1 MAKNQSN
8 KERLKEITAGIE
20 KGIQELF
27 QSDRYRN
34 YLSTMSKF
42 HRYSLNNV
50 MLIHSQ
56 MPDATLV
63 AGRKK
68 WQTQFQRKVLDSE
81 RSHGIEIIAP
91 ASFNKTIQTEKLDPD
106 TQLPILGKDGKPVMV
121 EKTIKIP
128 YFKMVK
134 VYDVSQTDGKPLP
147 KLSMN
152 LTGDVAQYE
161 VFLEALK
168 RTSPVPIDIKPIAE
182 DMDGYLNLETQR
194 IAIQEGM
201 SQVQTISAGVHE
213 IAHAKLHNYTAP
225 SFTSNEPYAAA
236 EIFDKPAL
244 FSSARISS
252 EDIPKGLFRYELRG
266 SDDDPDKPVCV
277 EASVVVNHAGTII
290 TGEPL
295 PIPENGRLFFQDDDD
310 FCFTSSEMT
319 MQEFWN
325 ANVVDKGTEEVQAE
339 SISYAVC
346 QYFGIETGDNSFGYI
361 ASWSQGKELEELKAS
376 LTIINKTASELITSI
391 EQHFQEICKERGIS
405 IAPAEQAQEAAPE
418 VIPEVDEV
426 TFFAKELA
434 TYLVEGSKGR
444 KLPEVPFT
452 DVEGITGWVEEHL
465 RNHELRPLSDAM
477 LDVIVISGQDA
488 RFDDLSDRLANMNQN
503 GILQKEAVPE
513 PSQKP
518 DYSLISNFQNMGDG
532 ESTYVQ
538 KYIPSTDSRMI
549 PADIMY
555 LGTYK
560 KCLKIQEKLK
570 NGTMTEQQAKAL
582 DDSEKMYIVEDKTY
596 LHIQRTDDGF
606 DYSIYDKNSAKL
618 LDGGQLDNPDRYIFT
633 ACTEICDLYGFDAY
647 SVKYAPLELAES
659 LQEAQY
665 KPNQAELHNRLA
677 DHFSQQD
684 AALWDAAPEQEITT
698 PQPDPYLTQQDLV
711 SFGYTAPDMLPIS
724 TDFALELM
732 ERDVPVYMLKADN
745 TEEMAFDSEDLA
757 MHVSMFG
764 VTTQDWNEVR
774 EQPDI
779 LAIQR
784 RFAVSYDRELVA
796 KQEPPA
802 VNHLKNTE
810 MSMEDDYGM
819 IDGIINN
826 GKAPGKEDFKEKK
839 PSVMEK
845 LKSSQPRQ
853 PRRNPNRKRRRKR
866 SFEYDPTHDP
876 LRTAAYGHLQRWDPP
891 GADPGIE
898 RYAYLPG
905 R

>member
-1 MAKNQSN
+1 MAEKQTN

-91 ASFNKTIQTEKLDPD
+91 ASFNKTIQAEKLDPD

-121 EKTIKIP
+121 ETTIKIP

-147 KLSMN
+147 KLSLD

-168 RTSPVPIDIKPIAE
+168 RSSPVPMEIKPIAKNL
-182 DMDGYLNLETQR
+182 DGYLNLETQK
-194 IAIQEGM
+194 IALQEGM
-201 SQVQTISAGVHE
+201 SEVQTISAAVHE
-213 IAHAKLHNYTAP
+213 IAHAKLHNH
-225 SFTSNEPYAAA
+225 
-236 EIFDKPAL
+236 L
-244 FSSARISS
+244 
-252 EDIPKGLFRYELRG
+252 PKADEEKA
-266 SDDDPDKPVCV
+266 DP
-277 EASVVVNHAGTII
+277 H
-290 TGEPL
+290 
-295 PIPENGRLFFQDDDD
+295 
-310 FCFTSSEMT
+310 
-319 MQEFWN
+319 
-325 ANVVDKGTEEVQAE
+325 TEEVQAE

-361 ASWSQGKELEELKAS
+361 ASWSQGKELEELKTS

-391 EQHFQEICKERGIS
+391 EQHFQEICKDRGIT
-405 IAPAEQAQEAAPE
+405 IDPQEQATEEPL
-418 VIPEVDEV
+418 PEVDEV

-434 TYLVEGSKGR
+434 DYLVEGSKGR

-452 DVEGITGWVEEHL
+452 DVDNITSWAEEHL
-465 RNHELRPLSDAM
+465 RNHDLRPLSDAM

-488 RFDDLSDRLANMNQN
+488 RFNDLSDRLAKMNRD
-503 GILQKEAVPE
+503 GIPQKEAVPE
-513 PSQKP
+513 PFKKP
-518 DYSLISNFQNMGDG
+518 DYRLISNFKNMGNG

-538 KYIPSTDSRMI
+538 KFLPSTDSRMI
-549 PADIMY
+549 PAEIVY
-555 LGTYK
+555 LGTYN
-560 KCLKIQEKLK
+560 KCLEIQEKLK
-570 NGTMTEQQAKAL
+570 AGTLTEQQAKAL
-582 DDSEKMYIVEDKTY
+582 DDSEKMYIIEDKTY
-596 LHIQRTDDGF
+596 LHIQRTEEGF
-606 DYSIYDKNSAKL
+606 DYTLYDKDTSKL
-618 LDGGQLDNPDRYIFT
+618 LDGGQIDTPEQHIYSICLT
-633 ACTEICDLYGFDAY
+633 ICDNYGLDGY
-647 SVKYAPLELAES
+647 KVSYAPLELAES
-659 LQEAQY
+659 LREAQY
-665 KPNQAELHNRLA
+665 KPSQEELHNRLA

-684 AALWDAAPEQEITT
+684 AALWDAAPEQEIAV
-698 PQPDPYLTQQDLV
+698 PQPDPYFTQQDLV

-732 ERDVPVYMLKADN
+732 ERDVPVYMLKSDN

-757 MHVSMFG
+757 MHVGMFG
-764 VTTQDWNEVR
+764 VTTQDWNEVW

-779 LAIQR
+779 VAIQR

-796 KQEPPA
+796 KREPPV
-802 VNHLKNTE
+802 VNHLKNAE

-826 GKAPGKEDFKEKK
+826 GKEDEKK

-845 LKSSQPRQ
+845 LNSSQP
-853 PRRNPNRKRRRKR
+853 PSPKK
-866 SFEYDPTHDP
+866 SKPKKTKKKE
-876 LRTAAYGHLQRWDPP
+876 L
-891 GADPGIE
+891 
-898 RYAYLPG
+898 
-905 R
+905 

>member
-1 MAKNQSN
+1 MAEKQSN

-106 TQLPILGKDGKPVMV
+106 TQLPILGRDGKPVME

-168 RTSPVPIDIKPIAE
+168 RTSPVPMEIKPIPK
-182 DMDGYLNLETQR
+182 DMDGYLNMETQR

-201 SQVQTISAGVHE
+201 SEVQTISAFVHE
-213 IAHAKLHNYTAP
+213 IAHAKLHNP
-225 SFTSNEPYAAA
+225 GKAAKQT
-236 EIFDKPAL
+236 E
-244 FSSARISS
+244 
-252 EDIPKGLFRYELRG
+252 
-266 SDDDPDKPVCV
+266 
-277 EASVVVNHAGTII
+277 
-290 TGEPL
+290 
-295 PIPENGRLFFQDDDD
+295 QD
-310 FCFTSSEMT
+310 
-319 MQEFWN
+319 QN
-325 ANVVDKGTEEVQAE
+325 TEEVEAE

-361 ASWSQGKELEELKAS
+361 ASWSQGKELEKLKAS

-391 EQHFQEICKERGIS
+391 EQHFHEICKERGIS
-405 IAPAEQAQEAAPE
+405 IEPTEQTQEAAPE

-452 DVEGITGWVEEHL
+452 DVENITVWAEEHL
-465 RNHELRPLSDAM
+465 RNHDLRPLSDAM
-477 LDVIVISGQDA
+477 LDVVVISGQDA
-488 RFDDLSDRLANMNQN
+488 RFDDLSDRLAKMNRD
-503 GILQKEAVPE
+503 GIPQKEAVPV
-513 PSQKP
+513 PSKKP
-518 DYSLISNFQNMGDG
+518 DYRLISNFQNMGDG

-555 LGTYK
+555 LGTYD
-560 KCLKIQEKLK
+560 KCLEVQEKLK

-582 DDSEKMYIVEDKTY
+582 DDSEKMYVISGNTY

-633 ACTEICDLYGFDAY
+633 ACTEICDLYGFDSY

-659 LQEAQY
+659 LREAQY
-665 KPNQAELHNRLA
+665 NPSQEELHNRLA

-757 MHVSMFG
+757 MHVGMFG

-796 KQEPPA
+796 KREPPA
-802 VNHLKNTE
+802 INHLKNAE
-810 MSMEDDYGM
+810 ISMEDDYGM

-826 GKAPGKEDFKEKK
+826 GKAPGKEDSSEKK

-845 LKSSQPRQ
+845 LKSSQPPSQ
-853 PRRNPNRKRRRKR
+853 KKSKPKKTK
-866 SFEYDPTHDP
+866 EKE
-876 LRTAAYGHLQRWDPP
+876 
-891 GADPGIE
+891 I
-898 RYAYLPG
+898 
-905 R
+905 